1 MFIIYVVGVPS
12 IYITLFV
19 RSQHELSLFEEIT
32 VKKLVC
38 GDNKLA
44 ELAKVKAFYTSDVT
58 IGHAPDIKMA
68 TMFQHAF
75 ITEVSSNSAESDDI
89 ASLERYYA
97 KREERWEKLCNEH
110 YLSFLFGAYEG
121 VPHSLR
127 INPSPTTCTPQ
138 SFYPGAASF
147 SIHSHSCRALLLV
160 RSVRSLPAH
169 RAQWRA
175 RVVR

>member
-12 IYITLFV
+12 IYITLFI

-68 TMFQHAF
+68 TMFQHHF
-75 ITEVSSNSAESDDI
+75 MTDVSPDNAESPDI
-89 ASLERYYA
+89 ASLENYYT
-97 KREERWEKLCNEH
+97 KRQERWEKLCDEH
-110 YLSFLFGAYEG
+110 YLCFLFAPYEER
-121 VPHSLR
+121 VFWFEVFEVFRR
-127 INPSPTTCTPQ
+127 I
-138 SFYPGAASF
+138 
-147 SIHSHSCRALLLV
+147 ALSGLLV
-160 RSVRSLPAH
+160 LFGSPN
-169 RAQWRA
+169 
-175 RVVR
+175 